1 MKPRAYIDEGFVL
14 ARRTYGE
21 ADRILSV
28 FSKNHG
34 RLSLIAKGVRKMAS
48 RKRGHIEVFNLIKFS
63 AIRGKGLD
71 IITEAETI
79 DNFPSVRKSLN
90 KVALA
95 YFFMETIGRTTHE
108 NEKHLELFELIERY
122 LNLLKDGTKLRSLRA
137 NFIRE
142 ELTLLG
148 FWPEG
153 RVLPNPDEKLQE
165 VTERYMGSI
174 RVGKQLVS

>member
-1 MKPRAYIDEGFVL
+1 MKPRGYIDEGFVL

-34 RLSLIAKGVRKMAS
+34 RLSLIAKGVRKMGS
-48 RKRGHIEVFNLIKFS
+48 RKRGHIEVFNLIRFS
-63 AIRGKGLD
+63 AVRGKGLD
-71 IITEAETI
+71 MITEVETI
-79 DNFPSVRKSLN
+79 ESYPLLRKSLN

-95 YFFMETIGRTTHE
+95 YFIMETIGRTTHE
-108 NEKHLELFELIERY
+108 NEKHLELFDLIERN
-122 LNLLKDGTKLRSLRA
+122 LNLMKEGTKLKSLRA
-137 NFIRE
+137 DFIKE

-153 RVLPNPDEKLQE
+153 RALPNPDEKLQE

>member
-1 MKPRAYIDEGFVL
+1 MRGRTYSDEGFIL

-28 FSKNHG
+28 YTQNHG
-34 RLSLIAKGVRKMAS
+34 RLSLIAKGVRKLPS
-48 RKRGHIEVFNLIKFS
+48 RKRGHIEVFNLIRF
-63 AIRGKGLD
+63 AAVRGKGLD
-71 IITEAETI
+71 LITEAETLKS
-79 DNFPSVRKSLN
+79 FSEMRKSLN

-108 NEKHLELFELIERY
+108 NEKNLELFYLIDKY
-122 LNLLKDGTKLRSLRA
+122 LNLLKEGVGLRKLKDS
-137 NFIRE
+137 FIRE

-148 FWPEG
+148 FWPED
-153 RVLPNPDEKLQE
+153 RELPNPDEKLQE

>member
-1 MKPRAYIDEGFVL
+1 MKQRAYCDEGIVL

-21 ADRILSV
+21 ADRILSI

-34 RLSLIAKGVRKMAS
+34 RLSLIAKGVRKVAS
-48 RKRGHIEVFNLIKFS
+48 RKRGHIEVFNLIKF
-63 AIRGKGLD
+63 AAVRGKGLD
-71 IITEAETI
+71 LITEAETI
-79 DNFPSVRKSLN
+79 DNYSEVRKSLN

-95 YFFMETIGRTTHE
+95 YFFMETIGRTTRE
-108 NEKHLELFELIERY
+108 SEKNTELFGLIKHH
-122 LNLLKDGTKLRSLRA
+122 LDLLKDGKKLKSLRSS
-137 NFIRE
+137 FILE

-153 RVLPNPDEKLQE
+153 KILPNPDEKLQE

>member
-1 MKPRAYIDEGFVL
+1 M

-28 FSKNHG
+28 YSKNHG
-34 RLSLIAKGVRKMAS
+34 RLSLIAKGVRKLTS
-48 RKRGHIEVFNLIKFS
+48 RKRGHIEVFNLIKF
-63 AIRGKGLD
+63 AAVRGKGLD
-71 IITEAETI
+71 LITEAETV
-79 DNFPSVRKSLN
+79 DNYSEVRKSLN

-95 YFFMETIGRTTHE
+95 YFFMETVGRTTHGSDK
-108 NEKHLELFELIERY
+108 NLELFNLIGRY
-122 LNLLKDGTKLRSLRA
+122 LNLLREGTKLKTLKDI
-137 NFIRE
+137 FIRE
-142 ELTLLG
+142 ELILLG

-153 RVLPNPDEKLQE
+153 KTLPNPDEKLQE

>member
-1 MKPRAYIDEGFVL
+1 MRFRNYSDEGFVL

-21 ADRILSV
+21 ADRILSI

-34 RLSLIAKGVRKMAS
+34 RLSLIAKGVRKVGS
-48 RKRGHIEVFNLIKFS
+48 RKRGHIEVFSLVKF
-63 AIRGKGLD
+63 AAAGGRGLD
-71 IITEAETI
+71 LITETETI
-79 DNFPSVRKSLN
+79 DNYPEVRKSLN

-108 NEKHLELFELIERY
+108 NEKNLDLFNLIEHY
-122 LNLLKDGTKLRSLRA
+122 FDFLKTEKKLKSLRSD
-137 NFIRE
+137 FIRE

-148 FWPEG
+148 FWPKG
-153 RVLPNPDEKLQE
+153 KTLPNPDEKLQE
-165 VTERYMGSI
+165 VTERYMGSV